1 MNDPGNQSQG
11 AEARQHAPPPRD
23 EERDSAEDAG
33 RPRALPCPFCS
44 RTVVVDWPLR
54 SMPDLEAQQ
63 HAAREMLDVGR
74 ALFHAVITVAANA
87 DPEHRSRSESFP
99 TEDVRAAADE
109 VFSTLRLLLNVEQ

>member
-1 MNDPGNQSQG
+1 MNDPGDQSQG
-11 AEARQHAPPPRD
+11 AETRQSLQTPRD
-23 EERDSAEDAG
+23 GERDSTEGTRRTRELA
-33 RPRALPCPFCS
+33 CPFCS
-44 RTVVVDWPLR
+44 KTVAVDWPPR
-54 SMPDLEAQQ
+54 SMPELEAQQ
-63 HAAREMLDVGR
+63 HAAREMLELGR